1 MLKEVKVELETQGK
15 SLKRLEQMLSEQ
27 GVTEKTAGDS
37 GVAVSNIIGLLPL
50 SSHENLEE
58 VEGQL
63 HSQESRTSFVSI
75 TFHTCLNVFRVFIY
89 IVSVHYNR
97 CFYHIKHMHVEGRTL
112 SSNYFR
118 LCEGSKAYFA
128 KKTLKYF

>member
-75 TFHTCLNVFRVFIY
+75 T
-89 IVSVHYNR
+89 
-97 CFYHIKHMHVEGRTL
+97 
-112 SSNYFR
+112 
-118 LCEGSKAYFA
+118 
-128 KKTLKYF
+128 